1 MGSLLQQLKQA
12 GHPHTHS
19 QTNSKMARF
28 LILTIAL
35 IGLVAGDGTG
45 HAHHDHGDHAH
56 GEHHHAEHKTV
67 AEQVPDAYN
76 APQAYAAPEAPTYN
90 APQGYAAPENAPT
103 YAANA
108 VSAPEIDLSKLLGV
122 FSSEY
127 FPVFLAVFVG
137 IIVANIF
144 LPLIAPLLALIPGFG
159 VDQPLLAAL
168 LGLIPANQ
176 IVFST

>member
-76 APQAYAAPEAPTYN
+76 APQAPTYAAPEAPTYN
-90 APQGYAAPENAPT
+90 APQAPT
-103 YAANA
+103 YAAP
-108 VSAPEIDLSKLLGV
+108 APAYD
-122 FSSEY
+122 
-127 FPVFLAVFVG
+127 
-137 IIVANIF
+137 
-144 LPLIAPLLALIPGFG
+144 APAPAQAYE
-159 VDQPLLAAL
+159 QPAQDAYGSPAAPSYDAY
-168 LGLIPANQ
+168 GSPAAPAY
-176 IVFST
+176 

>member
-1 MGSLLQQLKQA
+1 MGSLQQQLEQA

-90 APQGYAAPENAPT
+90 APQAPT
-103 YAANA
+103 YAAPEAPTYNA
-108 VSAPEIDLSKLLGV
+108 PQ
-122 FSSEY
+122 
-127 FPVFLAVFVG
+127 
-137 IIVANIF
+137 
-144 LPLIAPLLALIPGFG
+144 ALTY
-159 VDQPLLAAL
+159 AAH
-168 LGLIPANQ
+168 GSP
-176 IVFST
+176 

>member
-1 MGSLLQQLKQA
+1 MGMGLLQQLKQA

-19 QTNSKMARF
+19 QTNRKMARF
-28 LILTIAL
+28 LILTLAL

-45 HAHHDHGDHAH
+45 HAHHDH

-76 APQAYAAPEAPTYN
+76 APQAYAAPDCT
-90 APQGYAAPENAPT
+90 PT

-122 FSSEY
+122 F
-127 FPVFLAVFVG
+127 
-137 IIVANIF
+137 
-144 LPLIAPLLALIPGFG
+144 
-159 VDQPLLAAL
+159 
-168 LGLIPANQ
+168 
-176 IVFST
+176 